1 MFYSVLAGQGRGLGR
16 PEREVKS
23 LRVSE
28 QLLELVPGL
37 VWAVLQPGPDSPTPP
52 ENLVLPT
59 RRPRHEQPSPS
70 FIETMFILVLIHFLF
85 EYFR

>member
-1 MFYSVLAGQGRGLGR
+1 MAGPGARGWAGR
-16 PEREVKS
+16 ERAQTDCS

-37 VWAVLQPGPDSPTPP
+37 VWAVVRPGPDLATPP

-59 RRPRHEQPSPS
+59 RRPGTEQPSPS
-70 FIETMFILVLIHFLF
+70 FLETMLILILIHFLF